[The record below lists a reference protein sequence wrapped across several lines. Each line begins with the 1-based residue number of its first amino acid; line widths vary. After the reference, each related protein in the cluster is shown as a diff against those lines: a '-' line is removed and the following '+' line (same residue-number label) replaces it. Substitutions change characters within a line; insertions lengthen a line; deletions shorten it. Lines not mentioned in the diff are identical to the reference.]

1 MIEWSISKSKLFQKC
16 QRKWYY
22 YTLVAS
28 GTSNDPVRKQAHQL
42 KQLQSISAWRG
53 SIVDHVI
60 QQYLIPEIKRHN
72 LPAQETVLSYANEFI
87 ERQISF
93 GRQKRHLDT
102 NISKSTC
109 KDFCAFFDLEYG
121 TCLDESKLEIA
132 KQEVK
137 ISLQNLMNSKFIQT
151 IAEENM
157 YVITQRELGY
167 SLDEGVQVSCT
178 PDVIVFFKDKAPL
191 IADWKVHVFGT
202 TEAWLQLG
210 IYAVAL
216 FKTKPHK
223 DFPTGAFQIKS
234 PTEIG
239 MIEYQLL
246 KNYMRNYSL
255 SVEDVADIED
265 YAYET
270 ATQMK
275 RLVNGKKYPEI
286 EVNLFQTTRSPQ
298 DCEKCGFK
306 KLCWSEASLP
316 IKKSQLQ
323 LGLGGY
329 LL

>member
-28 GTSNDPVRKQAHQL
+28 GTSTDPLRKQAHQL

-53 SIVDHVI
+53 SIVDNVI
-60 QQYLIPEIKRHN
+60 QHCIVPEIRKHN
-72 LPAQETVLSYANEFI
+72 LPSREAVLRYGNDLI

-93 GRQKRHLDT
+93 GKQKKHLDN
-102 NISKSTC
+102 NICKSSCT
-109 KDFCAFFDLEYG
+109 DFCAFFDLEYG
-121 TCLDESKLEIA
+121 TCLDEGKLETA
-132 KQEVK
+132 KQEVA
-137 ISLQNLMNSKFIQT
+137 ISLQNLLNSNFIQ
-151 IAEENM
+151 AMADENL
-157 YVITQRELGY
+157 YVIAQRELSY
-167 SLDEGVQVSCT
+167 SLEDGVQVSST
-178 PDVIVFFKDKAPL
+178 PDIVVFFKDKAPL

-223 DFPTGAFQIKS
+223 DFPTEAFQIKS
-234 PTEIG
+234 PTEIR
-239 MIEYQLL
+239 MVEYQLL
-246 KNYMRNYSL
+246 KNYQRNYSL

-265 YAYET
+265 YAFET

-275 RLVNGKKYPEI
+275 SLVNGKKYPLI
-286 EVNLFQTTRSPQ
+286 EVNLLQTTRSPQ
-298 DCEKCGFK
+298 DCDKCGFK
-306 KLCWSEASLP
+306 KLCWSEASIP
-316 IKKSQLQ
+316 VRKSHLQ

-329 LL
+329 LV